1 VAKRGSPAASSS
13 KRYAPRAGGCPGSV
27 EVGAD
32 DGDDAVAELVAHR
45 VEVLEVQLLADGLE
59 GLGELRVEEFLE
71 RADIAGAFGTDR
83 LRDLDDVLLGLVD
96 ADEEGDAD
104 VGADVVLADQ
114 TVASGAAQLDGLH
127 RDVHHLGLVQ
137 HRQHDLPGEGHVD
150 LPQLGD
156 DQRLALLHLAEQP
169 GDDEYGEQANGD
181 EHADTR
187 DHGSHGIRP

>member
-71 RADIAGAFGTDR
+71 RADVAGAFGADR

-114 TVASGAAQLDGLH
+114 TVASGAADLDGLH

-137 HRQHDLPGEGHVD
+137 DGQHHGAGEGDID
-150 LPQLGD
+150 LAVLGD
-156 DQRLALLHLAEQP
+156 DQRLALVDLAVEA
-169 GDDEYGEQANGD
+169 GDGEHRHEHDE
-181 EHADTR
+181 
-187 DHGSHGIRP
+187 